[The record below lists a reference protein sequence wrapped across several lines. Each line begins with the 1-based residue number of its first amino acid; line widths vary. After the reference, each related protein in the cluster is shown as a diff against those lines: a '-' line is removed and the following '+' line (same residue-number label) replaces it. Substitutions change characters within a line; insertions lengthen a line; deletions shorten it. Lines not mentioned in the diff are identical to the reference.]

1 MNQSPRLAVTVVT
14 PNLNL
19 GLYLSQTVESVL
31 DNLSPGDEYFIID
44 GGSNDG
50 SIEVIR
56 QYESRLTGW
65 VSEPDQG
72 YADAL
77 AKGFARAT
85 GDILCWI
92 NSGDLLLPGALDS
105 ARQAL
110 FDTGAEMVF
119 GDDFYIDE
127 AGHVIAFSRGY
138 VKDLQNAMLYGAWTP
153 LQDACFWRRELYER
167 VGGMNPAIRYAADFD
182 LFLRMA
188 LHGTC
193 QSVPLTFGAFRR
205 HAGQKSIS
213 GSDVYRRERDDLR
226 RAVLDG
232 LPGFKLGKALHCA
245 WHKAAIRWRVHVSQR
260 RWRRD
265 DLVGQPVEK
274 LSCRQYWPLEA
285 GRNRP
290 VAKEHNALRRFI
302 TTFLP

>member
-1 MNQSPRLAVTVVT
+1 MKFSVIT

-19 GLYLSQTVESVL
+19 ALYLPQTIESVFH
-31 DNLSPGDEYFIID
+31 NLSPGDEYFVID
-44 GGSNDG
+44 GGSKDE
-50 SIEVIR
+50 SVDIIR
-56 QYESRLTGW
+56 QYESGLTGW
-65 VSEPDQG
+65 ISEPDQG

-77 AKGFARAT
+77 AKGFVRAT

-92 NSGDLLLPGALDS
+92 NSGDLLLPGALDA

-110 FDTGAEMVF
+110 TDTGAEMVF

-127 AGHVIAFSRGY
+127 EGHVIFFSRGH
-138 VKDLQNAMLYGAWTP
+138 VKNLQNAMLYGGWTP

-167 VGGMNPAIRYAADFD
+167 VGGMNPRFRYAADFD
-182 LFLRMA
+182 LFLRLA

-193 QSVPLTFGAFRR
+193 RYVPLTFSAFRR

-213 GSDVYRRERDDLR
+213 GSHVYRREREDLR

-232 LPGFKLGKALHCA
+232 LPGSKLGQSLRCA
-245 WHKAAIRWRVHVSQR
+245 WHEAAIRWRVRVSQR
-260 RWRRD
+260 RWQRD

-274 LSCRQYWPLEA
+274 LPCRQYWPLEA
-285 GRNRP
+285 GSNRSWQEKMTGC
-290 VAKEHNALRRFI
+290 ADS
-302 TTFLP
+302 

>member
-1 MNQSPRLAVTVVT
+1 
-14 PNLNL
+14 L
-19 GLYLSQTVESVL
+19 GSYLSQTIESVL
-31 DNLSPGDEYFIID
+31 ANLSSSDEYFVID
-44 GGSNDG
+44 GGSKDQ
-50 SIEVIR
+50 SVDIIR

-65 VSEPDQG
+65 ISEPDRG

-92 NSGDLLLPGALDS
+92 NSGDLLLPEALDA
-105 ARQAL
+105 ARQTL
-110 FDTGAEMVF
+110 TDTRADMVF
-119 GDDFYIDE
+119 GDDFYVDE
-127 AGHVIAFSRGY
+127 EGQIIFFSRGY
-138 VKDLQNAMLYGAWTP
+138 VKDLRDAMLYGAWTP
-153 LQDACFWRRELYER
+153 LQDACFWRREVYEC
-167 VGGMNPAIRYAADFD
+167 VGGMNPAFRYAADFD

-193 QSVPLTFGAFRR
+193 RYVPLAFSAFRR

-213 GSDVYRRERDDLR
+213 ESPIYRKEREDLR

-232 LPGFKLGKALHCA
+232 LPGSKLGKSLRCT
-245 WHKAAIRWRVHVSQR
+245 WHEAAIRWRVYVSQR

-285 GRNRP
+285 GSNRP
-290 VAKEHNALRRFI
+290 WQEKMTGYADS
-302 TTFLP
+302 

>member
-1 MNQSPRLAVTVVT
+1 MNLLPPLAITVVT

-19 GLYLSQTVESVL
+19 GSYLSQTVESVL
-31 DNLSPGDEYFIID
+31 ANLSPVDEYFVID

-50 SIEVIR
+50 SIEIIR
-56 QYESRLTGW
+56 KYESRLTGW

-92 NSGDLLLPGALDS
+92 NSGDLLLRGALDA

-110 FDTGAEMVF
+110 TDTGAEMVF
-119 GDDFYIDE
+119 GDDFYVDE
-127 AGHVIAFSRGY
+127 EGQVIFFSKGY
-138 VKDLQNAMLYGAWTP
+138 VKDIQNAMLYGAWTP

-167 VGGMNPAIRYAADFD
+167 VGGMNPAFRYAADFD
-182 LFLRMA
+182 LFLRLA

-193 QSVPLTFGAFRR
+193 RYVPLTFGAFRR

-213 GSDVYRRERDDLR
+213 GSHVYRRERENLR

-232 LPGFKLGKALHCA
+232 LPGSKLGKSLRCA
-245 WHKAAIRWRVHVSQR
+245 WHEAAIRWRVHVSQR

-265 DLVGQPVEK
+265 DLVGQHVEK
-274 LSCRQYWPLEA
+274 LPCRRYWPLGA
-285 GRNRP
+285 GP
-290 VAKEHNALRRFI
+290 D
-302 TTFLP
+302 LPWQKK

>member
-1 MNQSPRLAVTVVT
+1 MNQSSRLAVTVVT

-19 GLYLSQTVESVL
+19 GQYLSQTVESVL
-31 DNLSPGDEYFIID
+31 HNLSPGDEYFIID
-44 GGSNDG
+44 GGSTDG
-50 SIEVIR
+50 SVDIIR

-65 VSEPDQG
+65 VTESDQG

-85 GDILCWI
+85 GGILCWV
-92 NSGDLLLPGALDS
+92 NSGDLLLSGALDA
-105 ARQAL
+105 ARRAL
-110 FDTGAEMVF
+110 TDIGADMIF

-127 AGHVIAFSRGY
+127 EGQVICFSRGY
-138 VKDLQNAMLYGAWTP
+138 VKALQDPMLYGGWTP

-167 VGGMNPAIRYAADFD
+167 IGGMNPAVRYAADFD

-193 QSVPLTFGAFRR
+193 RYVPLTFSAFRR

-213 GSDVYRRERDDLR
+213 GSDGYRREREDLR
-226 RAVLDG
+226 RAVLEG
-232 LPGFKLGKALHCA
+232 LPGSKLGRSFRCA
-245 WHKAAIRWRVHVSQR
+245 WHEAAIRWRVHVSQR

-265 DLVGQPVEK
+265 DLVGQPVEM
-274 LSCRQYWPLEA
+274 LPCLQYWPMEA
-285 GRNRP
+285 GPNRP
-290 VAKEHNALRRFI
+290 RQEKMTRCADL
-302 TTFLP
+302 

>member
-1 MNQSPRLAVTVVT
+1 MLKFSVIT

-19 GLYLSQTVESVL
+19 VSYLPQTIESVVH
-31 DNLSPGDEYFIID
+31 NLCPGDEYFVID

-50 SIEVIR
+50 SVEIIR

-127 AGHVIAFSRGY
+127 AGRVIVFSRGY
-138 VKDLQNAMLYGAWTP
+138 VKDLRNAMLYGAWTP
-153 LQDACFWRRELYER
+153 LQDACFWKRGLYER
-167 VGGMNPAIRYAADFD
+167 IGGMNPAFRYAADFD

-188 LHGTC
+188 IHGTC
-193 QSVPLTFGAFRR
+193 RYVPLTFSAFRR

-213 GSDVYRRERDDLR
+213 GSHAYRREREDLR
-226 RAVLDG
+226 RTVLDG
-232 LPGFKLGKALHCA
+232 LTESKLGQSLRCT
-245 WHKAAIRWRVHVSQR
+245 WHEAAIRWRVRVSQR

-265 DLVGQPVEK
+265 DLVGQLVEK
-274 LSCRQYWPLEA
+274 LPCRQYWPLEA
-285 GRNRP
+285 GQNRP
-290 VAKEHNALRRFI
+290 IAKERNALRRFV
-302 TTFLP
+302 TAFLP